1 MPQRDWLILMAMGGV
16 FIILGLVAI
25 VWGRSEEKR
34 YYDAMASRTDVREY
48 LEHQPQ
54 RPGLG
59 ALKVG
64 GWLAICIG
72 LLMIVMGGAFLL
84 WG

>member
-1 MPQRDWLILMAMGGV
+1 MPDYFILMGIGGL
-16 FIILGLVAI
+16 FIFLGLAAI
-25 VWGRSEEKR
+25 VWGRMEEKS
-34 YYDAMASRTDVREY
+34 YYDSLSTRTDVREY
-48 LEHQPQ
+48 LEHLPQ

-64 GWLAICIG
+64 GWIAIGVG
-72 LLMIVMGGAFLL
+72 LLMIIMGGAFLL

>member
-1 MPQRDWLILMAMGGV
+1 MPSYDYFIMMGLGGV
-16 FIILGLVAI
+16 FLILGLGAI
-25 VWGRSEEKR
+25 FWGRSEER
-34 YYDAMASRTDVREY
+34 DYYDSFVTRTDVREY
-48 LEHQPQ
+48 FEHWPQ

-64 GWLAICIG
+64 GWIAFSIG
-72 LLMIVMGGAFLL
+72 LLMIIAGGALLL